1 MSKQATSVP
10 ETLSLTKLQSAK
22 YEDVRLQT
30 VLNAAFKNLTP
41 LRDPFYS
48 DTISTQST
56 ITSDLNKKCVEY
68 AFQKYKKFKLRWG
81 DWDNS
86 KYETENSSTLAA
98 TLQGKFEFL
107 SHWYPLRT
115 AFQHVFSDPIF
126 RVMESG
132 NALNDFDTVTI
143 SKFEKNFTGYIDS
156 IKESSDGG
164 KILFKRMKFF
174 AICFFANQKD
184 AKDDE
189 KITDDEFKSCL
200 SDIRQLSSKNK
211 TETDK
216 TIFMQ
221 FHFLILYI
229 LAYKAYDID
238 DLQVLVKR
246 NLYIVK

>member
-1 MSKQATSVP
+1 MSKPVTAIP
-10 ETLSLTKLQSAK
+10 ETLSVSKLRSAK

-41 LRDPFYS
+41 LRDPFYY
-48 DTISTQST
+48 DKISVQWT
-56 ITSDLNKKCVEY
+56 ITSDLNSSAVEY
-68 AFQKYKKFKLRWG
+68 AFQKYDKFKLRWG

-98 TLQGKFEFL
+98 SLQGKFEFL

-115 AFQHVFSDPIF
+115 AFQHAFTDPIF

-132 NALNDFDTVTI
+132 NALNDFSTVTI
-143 SKFEKNFTGYIDS
+143 LKFQKNYTDYINF
-156 IKESSDGG
+156 IRQSSDGG
-164 KILFKRMKFF
+164 TILFSRMKLF
-174 AICFFANQKD
+174 AVCFFSNQKD

-189 KITDDEFKSCL
+189 KITVEEFKACL
-200 SDIRQLSSKNK
+200 ADIQKLSSKK
-211 TETDK
+211 KAETDK

-229 LAYKAYDID
+229 LAYKANDIND
-238 DLQVLVKR
+238 FAYLIKM
-246 NLYIVK
+246 NFNIEK